1 MDGVA
6 IGSAMVNIMGET
18 APSERAEV
26 VGNYVRSLAEA
37 ATTRRR
43 VRNLAT
49 IRGELMTAVR
59 GIRGATTADADTR
72 DAILDAT
79 EELLRELCSE
89 NEIDP
94 ADVASATF
102 TVTPDLTAA
111 FPAEVARV
119 RLGWTHVALMTATEM
134 AVPDAVQRCIRV
146 LIHINSDKKQEEMK
160 FVYLRDASNL
170 RSRGIEPQGN

>member
-1 MDGVA
+1 
-6 IGSAMVNIMGET
+6 
-18 APSERAEV
+18 
-26 VGNYVRSLAEA
+26 
-37 ATTRRR
+37 
-43 VRNLAT
+43 
-49 IRGELMTAVR
+49 MTAVR
-59 GIRGATTADADTR
+59 GIRGATTAEADTR

-94 ADVASATF
+94 ADVASAFF

-134 AVPDAVQRCIRV
+134 AVPDAAERCIRV

-170 RSRGIEPQGN
+170 RSRGIEPQGQ

>member
-1 MDGVA
+1 
-6 IGSAMVNIMGET
+6 
-18 APSERAEV
+18 
-26 VGNYVRSLAEA
+26 
-37 ATTRRR
+37 
-43 VRNLAT
+43 
-49 IRGELMTAVR
+49 MTAVR

-102 TVTPDLTAA
+102 TVTPDLSAA

-119 RLGWTHVALMTATEM
+119 RLGWTHVALMTANEI

-170 RSRGIEPQGN
+170 RSRGIDPQGN